1 MNVDSYFNSDFEKQL
16 ETIRKKLD
24 EIDNA
29 REELLRL
36 SRELRRKSTLAISNV
51 HIGNVEEAKNLL
63 EKAKEILQKIDAYK
77 QSEIYYPIT
86 RDSMQEFVEAVVFL
100 KTVNEKRLKI
110 PSFDVDIHPSSIL
123 TGMAD
128 VVGELRRYILDLLRK
143 SEIEEAERL
152 VKIMER
158 IYFSLVSFN
167 YPDKIVPGLR
177 GKIDMMRLSLERTK
191 SDLISAMLITKF
203 EE

>member
-1 MNVDSYFNSDFEKQL
+1 MNVDSYFDSDFEKQL

>member
-152 VKIMER
+152 VKIMEG

>member
-1 MNVDSYFNSDFEKQL
+1 MNVDSYFDSDFEKQL

-63 EKAKEILQKIDAYK
+63 ENAKEILQKIDAYK

-100 KTVNEKRLKI
+100 ETVNEKRLKI

>member
-1 MNVDSYFNSDFEKQL
+1 MKNTSSEFEKQL
-16 ETIRKKLD
+16 EIIRKKLD

-36 SRELRRKSTLAISNV
+36 SRELRRKATLAISNV
-51 HIGNVEEAKNLL
+51 HARNIEGAKNLL
-63 EKAKEILQKIDAYK
+63 EEAKRILQKVEAYK

-86 RDSMQEFVEAVVFL
+86 RDPIQELVEAVVFL
-100 KTVNEKRLKI
+100 EIVSESRLEI
-110 PSFDVDIHPSSIL
+110 PHFAVEIHPSPVL
-123 TGMAD
+123 TGIAD

-152 VKIMER
+152 IKIMEK

-191 SDLISAMLITKF
+191 SDLISAMIITKF
-203 EE
+203 KQ